1 LPRMFQSLP
10 LRSRWPFAPCGAQQL
25 SLQGKSWAFRER
37 AQRRPPAGCA
47 RWFEST
53 ANKTVWPSPCLK
65 AWEVGSSGYTKP
77 ARWFP
82 GAAAGTQQQRWAG
95 QTLSWNRVTRRL
107 FAQGRPSTGGS
118 ATRIQLRT
126 RLLITCL
133 FGGAVLGAWLYIRS
147 EKERQQKLQ
156 RIQELKK
163 LAIGQGDFHLVDHT
177 GQPRSKADFL
187 GQWVLL
193 YFGFTHCP
201 DICPEEL
208 EKMSQVVQLLDQE
221 PQLPRVQ
228 PVFITVDPERDSVA
242 AVAKYVREFHPRL
255 LGLTGSPEH
264 VREAGR
270 AYRVY
275 YSAGPRDEDDDYIVD
290 HTVIIYLLSPDGLFL
305 DYYNRSK
312 SEAQIVQSIKG
323 HMETYQTLFS

>member
-1 LPRMFQSLP
+1 MFHTLP
-10 LRSRWPFAPCGAQQL
+10 LRSRWPLAPCAAQQL
-25 SLQGKSWAFRER
+25 SLQGRSWAFQER

-47 RWFEST
+47 RWLVST
-53 ANKTVWPSPCLK
+53 ANRTVWPSPCLK
-65 AWEVGSSGYTKP
+65 AWEVGRSGYTKP
-77 ARWFP
+77 AGWFP
-82 GAAAGTQQQRWAG
+82 GAAAGTHQQRWAV
-95 QTLSWNRVTRRL
+95 QTLSWNRVTRRQ
-107 FAQGRPSTGGS
+107 FSQGAPSTGGS
-118 ATRIQLRT
+118 APRIQLRT

-133 FGGAVLGAWLYIRS
+133 FGGAALGGWLYLRA
-147 EKERQQKLQ
+147 EKGRQQNLQ

-228 PVFITVDPERDSVA
+228 PVFITVDPERDDVA

-275 YSAGPRDEDDDYIVD
+275 YSTGPRDEDDDYIVD

-312 SEAQIVQSIKG
+312 SEAQIVQSVRG
-323 HMETYQTLFS
+323 HMETYQRLFS

>member
-1 LPRMFQSLP
+1 MFQPFP
-10 LRSRWPFAPCGAQQL
+10 LRSRWPLTPCAAEQL
-25 SLQGKSWAFRER
+25 SLQGRSWAFQER

-47 RWFEST
+47 RWLVST

-65 AWEVGSSGYTKP
+65 TWEVGRSGYTKP

-82 GAAAGTQQQRWAG
+82 GAAAGTHQQRWAA
-95 QTLSWNRVTRRL
+95 QTLSWNTVTRRQ
-107 FAQGRPSTGGS
+107 FSQGAPSTGSS
-118 ATRIQLRT
+118 APRIQLGT

-133 FGGAVLGAWLYIRS
+133 FGGAALGTWLYLRS
-147 EKERQQKLQ
+147 EKGRQQKLQ

-177 GQPRSKADFL
+177 GQPRSK
-187 GQWVLL
+187 
-193 YFGFTHCP
+193 
-201 DICPEEL
+201 
-208 EKMSQVVQLLDQE
+208 LLDQE

-228 PVFITVDPERDSVA
+228 PVFITVDPERDDVA

-255 LGLTGSPEH
+255 LGLTGSPEQ

-275 YSAGPRDEDDDYIVD
+275 YSAGPRDEDNDYIVD

-312 SEAQIVQSIKG
+312 SEAQIVQSIRG
-323 HMETYQTLFS
+323 HMETYQRLFS